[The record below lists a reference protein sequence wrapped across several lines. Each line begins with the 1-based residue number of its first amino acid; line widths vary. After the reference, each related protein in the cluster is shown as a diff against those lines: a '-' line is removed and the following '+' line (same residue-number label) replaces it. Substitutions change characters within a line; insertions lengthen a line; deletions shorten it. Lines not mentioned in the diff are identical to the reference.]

1 MYTYFLDEN
10 SNLIPRGAFGNTL
23 EEVYPGVVTV
33 IEVSPHQEGWD
44 AVKITKVGSIG
55 WIPREYR
62 LVDNNDLTEILEAFS
77 V

>member
-10 SNLIPRGAFGNTL
+10 NNPIQRGAFGNTL